1 MTEKKFYCPTTLKKA
16 LYFLNVGDVTIIAG
30 GTDLVKE
37 ITKKSLRPKKIL
49 DLTHIPELKGINVS
63 GDKIR
68 IGSMSTF
75 SELAANKLL
84 QERCRLLSEAALSVG
99 SPQIR
104 NRGTIGGNIVSRSP
118 AADCIPPL
126 MALDAKL
133 HLFSLNNNR
142 DLSLVEFLNQSTE
155 LDLEEDEIVESISFK
170 LPKKEEK
177 SVFIKMGR
185 RNALAISR
193 ISMALRVIPDQE
205 GNIRKAC
212 ICLGAVGLYPIIA
225 EEAQDMLI
233 GLNKKSNLEPV
244 LKALSK
250 FIIDIIGYRKSAPY
264 KKQAVKGIALEAW
277 DRIWE

>member
-1 MTEKKFYCPTTLKKA
+1 MIEKKYYCPTTLENA

-49 DLTHIPELKGINVS
+49 DLTHIPELKGIS
-63 GDKIR
+63 ISEDKIR
-68 IGSMSTF
+68 IGSMTTF
-75 SELAANKLL
+75 TELSANTLL
-84 QERCRLLSEAALSVG
+84 QERCSLLSEAALSVG

-104 NRGTIGGNIVSRSP
+104 NRGTIGGNIISRSP

-126 MALDAKL
+126 MALDATL

-155 LDLEEDEIVESISFK
+155 LSLGEDEIVKSISFK

-177 SVFIKMGR
+177 SVFIKIGR

-193 ISMALRVIPDQE
+193 ISIALRVIPDQE
-205 GNIRKAC
+205 GNIWKAC
-212 ICLGAVGLYPIIA
+212 IYLGAVGLYPIIA

-264 KKQAVKGIALEAW
+264 KKQAIKGIFLEAW

>member
-1 MTEKKFYCPTTLKKA
+1 M
-16 LYFLNVGDVTIIAG
+16 
-30 GTDLVKE
+30 
-37 ITKKSLRPKKIL
+37 
-49 DLTHIPELKGINVS
+49 
-63 GDKIR
+63 
-68 IGSMSTF
+68 
-75 SELAANKLL
+75 
-84 QERCRLLSEAALSVG
+84 LSEAALSVG

-104 NRGTIGGNIVSRSP
+104 NRGTIGGNIISRSP

-142 DLSLVEFLNQSTE
+142 ELSLIEFLNQSTD
-155 LDLEEDEIVESISFK
+155 LNLEEDEILEYISFK

-225 EEAQDMLI
+225 KKAQDMLI

-244 LKALSK
+244 LN
-250 FIIDIIGYRKSAPY
+250 
-264 KKQAVKGIALEAW
+264 
-277 DRIWE
+277 